1 MSVYSPGQDFVV
13 NVIRP
18 RNYDIL
24 LYEVE
29 FGADLDLFA
38 YYHSSQA
45 TSTGLNLSNYA
56 NALVDDLILS
66 SRSTMSMT
74 ARAAKYE
81 TFLKRWVTDV
91 PAIGIYQT
99 SLVYYFNKNA
109 RSFSEN
115 DRLVYATDR
124 FVDVEYWAVNRTT
137 KNRTP

>member
-1 MSVYSPGQDFVV
+1 
-13 NVIRP
+13 
-18 RNYDIL
+18 
-24 LYEVE
+24 
-29 FGADLDLFA
+29 
-38 YYHSSQA
+38 
-45 TSTGLNLSNYA
+45 
-56 NALVDDLILS
+56 
-66 SRSTMSMT
+66 MSMT